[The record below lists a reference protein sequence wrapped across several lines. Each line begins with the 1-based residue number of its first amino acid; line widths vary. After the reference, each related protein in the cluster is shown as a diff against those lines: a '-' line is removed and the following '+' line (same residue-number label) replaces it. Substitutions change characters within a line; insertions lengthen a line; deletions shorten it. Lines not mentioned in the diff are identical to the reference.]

1 MATSRH
7 LRTDRLAVGQLLVR
21 LLREF
26 RRELSAPA
34 AAAGYGDIRDPHLQ
48 IFGTI
53 GMGGVRLTD
62 IAARAQLSLAATSEL
77 VNDLQE
83 LSYLER
89 HPDPSDGRA
98 KLICLT
104 ERGRGLMTHAG
115 DRVATI
121 EEHWSAIVGNRRFTE
136 MCATM
141 QRLLDHLDPDEAHR

>member
-1 MATSRH
+1 MVTSRD
-7 LRTDRLAVGQLLVR
+7 LPTDRLAIGQLLVR

-53 GMGGVRLTD
+53 GMGGVRLTE
-62 IAARAQLSLAATSEL
+62 IAARAQLSLAAASEL
-77 VNDLQE
+77 VNDLQT
-83 LSYLER
+83 LGYLER

-104 ERGRGLMTHAG
+104 ERGRKLQADAG
-115 DRVATI
+115 DRVAHI
-121 EEHWSAIVGNRRFTE
+121 EHDWSAIVGKQAFTD
-136 MCATM
+136 MSSAM
-141 QRLLDHLDPDEAHR
+141 QSLLDHLDPDEAHR